1 LATRFEPLDLGESAV
16 FGIRLHGA
24 FGRGDRRRLMELAA
38 RCLEKGK
45 TQLVLDCRGLDSL
58 GGGGATVLADLQRRL
73 LERGGEVVFVAVGGV
88 IHRFLQAK
96 FDGLPLR
103 CFDQSKAALAALSGE
118 AAALDSAPPETPRR
132 GRKAARAAIDTGAGE
147 PPPVD
152 AESLPSSRQ
161 PDLDTLL
168 DTVEPDATRPET
180 VVRRTADLVT
190 AAYVSI
196 DDMLQAVG
204 DRSNP
209 TVLGEVLSMLLDSH
223 ELAAETIFC
232 HPQGD
237 HFVATGG
244 SVRLPA
250 EGGIVASLLRTRRP
264 LTLLDLED
272 GDLWDEETH
281 LLELH
286 QPDLILPLLRE
297 DDLMGIAFLRRGR
310 QEREYGISEVF
321 AMELL
326 LRLLRG
332 DAAQPPAAVSRD
344 KAQVAV
350 PVPTS
355 DQETLLRAK
364 LDLARGLQDA
374 QDTPHFW
381 QVFISRLRLA
391 AEVTSLLYLDSESNE
406 AEPFLTGEARR
417 DMPEVDLRGERVRT
431 FFRTLERPVE
441 VANMPGSLRDVRDA
455 LLARGLQWLVGL
467 RGDGQV
473 YLGVL
478 ALGLRWRCLAH
489 ESADEIHE
497 FMEITGEALMRLRA
511 GQDRADMSLGLLESF
526 VVNGAP
532 ADNQMD
538 LVTRETVKAVRVLAA
553 ELGLPPDQERDL
565 VLGALLRNFGQDM
578 ANVDDLVAERL
589 TGDDWEAFR
598 AHPDVGETRLAALKA
613 PEAVREAVRHHH
625 ERFDGR
631 GFPRGLRGRDVPLVA
646 RLIAVAQ
653 CAAQH
658 KVRQGGEAALDAV
671 KAEAGKGLDPDLVEI
686 YLKAARGHVKTP
698 VPN

>member
-1 LATRFEPLDLGESAV
+1 LATRFEPLDLGESAA
-16 FGIRLHGA
+16 FGIRLQGA

-45 TQLVLDCRGLDSL
+45 TQLVLDCRELDSL

-118 AAALDSAPPETPRR
+118 TAAADPAPPETSRR
-132 GRKAARAAIDTGAGE
+132 GRKAARAAIDTGAGG

-168 DTVEPDATRPET
+168 DTVEPDATRSET

-196 DDMLQAVG
+196 DDMLQAMG

-250 EGGIVASLLRTRRP
+250 EGGIVASLLRARRP

-281 LLELH
+281 LLEQH
-286 QPDLILPLLRE
+286 QPDLILPLLRA
-297 DDLMGIAFLRRGR
+297 DALVGIAFLRRGR

-321 AMELL
+321 ALELL

-332 DAAQPPAAVSRD
+332 DVAPPPAAVSRD
-344 KAQVAV
+344 KAHVAI

-391 AEVTSLLYLDSESNE
+391 AEVTSLLYLDSENNE

-417 DMPEVDLRGERVRT
+417 DLPEVDLRGERVRT

-467 RGDGQV
+467 RGDGQA

-497 FMEITGEALMRLRA
+497 FMEITGEALIRLRT
-511 GQDRADMSLGLLESF
+511 GQDRADMSVGLLESF

-653 CAAQH
+653 CAALH

-698 VPN
+698 VLN